1 MAAVRYIYVLALVAW
16 LGGMVT
22 IGAIVAP
29 VAFRSLEQRDP
40 VDGRTRA
47 ATLVGDVL
55 RQFHTVSYVAGAV
68 MLTALVTMR
77 VVGPRPRGF
86 GLRVTL
92 IALMLGAT
100 VATGL
105 VVDPQIAR
113 IRASSGVPIAS
124 LPDGDARRVAFGRL
138 HATSTSLMALAI
150 AGGLLLCLWETRE

>member
-1 MAAVRYIYVLALVAW
+1 MAAVRYLYVLALVAW

-22 IGAIVAP
+22 IGGLVAP

-40 VDGRTRA
+40 IDGRARA

-68 MLTALVTMR
+68 MLSALITMR
-77 VVGPRPRGF
+77 VVGPRPPGF

-92 IALMLGAT
+92 ISVMLGA
-100 VATGL
+100 AIASGL
-105 VVDPQIAR
+105 LVDPHIAR
-113 IRASSGVPIAS
+113 LRASIAAPIS
-124 LPDGDARRVAFGRL
+124 TLPETDPRRVTFGRL
-138 HATSTSLMALAI
+138 HATSTALMGLAI

>member
-22 IGAIVAP
+22 IGAVVAP

-77 VVGPRPRGF
+77 IVGPRPRGF

-92 IALMLGAT
+92 VALMLGAA

-105 VVDPQIAR
+105 LVDPQIAQ

-124 LPDGDARRVAFGRL
+124 LPDGDARRVTFGRL

-150 AGGLLLCLWETRE
+150 AGGLVLCLWETRE

>member
-1 MAAVRYIYVLALVAW
+1 MAVVRYIYVLALVAW

-40 VDGRTRA
+40 VDGRARA

-68 MLTALVTMR
+68 MLTTLATMR
-77 VVGPRPRGF
+77 IVGPRPRGF

-100 VATGL
+100 VVTGL
-105 VVDPQIAR
+105 LVDPQIAR
-113 IRASSGVPIAS
+113 IRASSEVPIAS

-138 HATSTSLMALAI
+138 HATSMSLMALAI
-150 AGGLLLCLWETRE
+150 AGGLVLCLWETRE

>member
-22 IGAIVAP
+22 IGAVVAP

-40 VDGRTRA
+40 VEGRARA

-55 RQFHTVSYVAGAV
+55 RQFHTVGYVAGAV

-92 IALMLGAT
+92 IAAMLAAT
-100 VATGL
+100 VATGML
-105 VVDPQIAR
+105 VDPQIAR
-113 IRASSGVPIAS
+113 LRASSGVPIAS

>member
-1 MAAVRYIYVLALVAW
+1 MAAVRYVYVLALVVW

-86 GLRVTL
+86 GRRVSL
-92 IALMLGAT
+92 IAAMLGAT

-105 VVDPQIAR
+105 FVDPHIAR
-113 IRASSGVPIAS
+113 LRASVGVPIAS
-124 LPDGDARRVAFGRL
+124 LPDGDARRVEFGRL
-138 HATSTSLMALAI
+138 HATSTALMGLAI
-150 AGGLLLCLWETRE
+150 AGGLVLCLWETRE